1 MKKRVSLFFTY
12 FLFWYL
18 FFVVSKI
25 IFLIYEFPLSKQLN
39 FIDLL
44 KVLLYGSKM
53 DISMAGYYM
62 LIPGLLFLA
71 TTFTNGKIFARILN
85 IYTGILLFISGF
97 LVVADMEL
105 YRFWGFRMD
114 TTPLMYL
121 KNPKEA
127 IASIN
132 MMVSVFLI
140 VFWLGYCWLVFK
152 LYLNLIG
159 SRIRNLEVANWKVSL
174 VFVPLTALLILPI
187 RGSVGIAPMNIG
199 FVYFHKTNVYANHA
213 AINVV
218 WNIFY
223 AFSTHNVS
231 KPYIYFDKAKAEK
244 IVTGN
249 YIDNGKP
256 SFLLNSR
263 RPNVMVI
270 IMESFT
276 AKIIEPLGGRE
287 GIAPNLSALCREGIL
302 FDHCYANGD
311 RTDKGV
317 IAILNGYPGHPKNS
331 IINFPKKIETLPYL
345 NKDFKKQGYYTEYVY
360 GSDVDFA
367 NFRSYFIN
375 AGYDKV
381 ISKNDFDLSLR
392 TSEWGVHDHYVF
404 DRAIKECNATPKK
417 PFFVVCESQSSHEPF
432 DVPMK
437 TKIHGSDEESLF
449 LNAAYYADSSLG
461 DFIRKAKNTSWWNN
475 TLIIIVADHG
485 SRHPG
490 NTTYNYPIKF
500 HIPMLWLGGAI
511 AKHDTVISTYFS
523 QSDFPLTLLHQLN
536 LDNKNYRFSQDFLS
550 DRAPAFSFYVFNDGF
565 GFLRKDGYII
575 FDNVTKKVLSTQG
588 SNTDQLISSGKAQ
601 MQVLSTNF
609 SER

>member
-25 IFLIYEFPLSKQLN
+25 IFLIYEFPLSKQLS

-44 KVLLYGSKM
+44 RVLFYGSKM

-71 TTFTNGKIFARILN
+71 TIFTNGKIFARILN
-85 IYTGILLFISGF
+85 IYTALLLFISGF

-132 MMVSVFLI
+132 ILVSVLLI
-140 VFWLGYCWLVFK
+140 VFWFIYCWFLFR
-152 LYLNLIG
+152 LYLKFIG
-159 SRIRNLEVANWKVSL
+159 SKIRNLEVANWKVSL
-174 VFVPLTALLILPI
+174 VFIPLTAFLILPI
-187 RGSVGIAPMNIG
+187 RGSLGIAPMNIG

-223 AFSTHNVS
+223 AFSTNNVAN
-231 KPYIYFDKAKAEK
+231 PYIYFDKAKAEK

-276 AKIIEPLGGRE
+276 AKIIEPLGGRK
-287 GIAPNLSALCREGIL
+287 GIAPNLSALCKEGIL
-302 FDHCYANGD
+302 FNHCYANGD

-345 NKDFKKQGYYTEYVY
+345 NKDLKKQGYYTEYVY

-381 ISKNDFDLSLR
+381 ISKNDFDPSLR

-404 DRAIKECNATPKK
+404 DRAIKECNGLTPK
-417 PFFVVCESQSSHEPF
+417 PFFMVCESQSSHEPF

-437 TKIHGSDEESLF
+437 TMIRGSDEESLF

-461 DFIRKAKNTSWWNN
+461 DFIRKAKNSSWWNN
-475 TLIIIVADHG
+475 TLIVIVADHG

-490 NTTYNYPIKF
+490 NTTYNYPVKF

-536 LDNKNYRFSQDFLS
+536 LDNKNYHFSQDFLS

-565 GFLRKDGYII
+565 GFLRKEGYII
-575 FDNVTKKVLSTQG
+575 FDNVTKKVLNTQG
-588 SNTDQLISSGKAQ
+588 SNTNQLIEAGKAQ